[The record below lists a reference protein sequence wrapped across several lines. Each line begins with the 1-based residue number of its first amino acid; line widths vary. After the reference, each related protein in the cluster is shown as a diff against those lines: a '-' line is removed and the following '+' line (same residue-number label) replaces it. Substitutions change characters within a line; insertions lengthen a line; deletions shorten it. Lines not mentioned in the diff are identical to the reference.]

1 MYCHEISIIGTS
13 FYILEFINGRIC
25 TDPSLQEHFPTAH
38 ERQQA
43 YQHVIHVLALL
54 HTIDL
59 SPFMDYDMLLN
70 GGIINHGS
78 NRSIL
83 DGKRTTTFHKNLST
97 GTKKGNFI
105 ERQLVR
111 LEHVSKR
118 QSSELERLAHV
129 HRASASASDVSIMD
143 SVSTMMHQLD
153 PVMAGL
159 QQYAPFCPGS
169 SCRNDISTTGQ
180 GAMLIHGDYKIDN
193 IVFHPTLPK
202 VMAVIDWELA
212 SIHNDGVDPYCDVAN
227 LCMMY
232 FIPKQAPA
240 GNGTTTVITGI
251 ADLSDLE
258 MQSLGIPLRKE
269 LIRTY
274 CSERNQLQWTFR
286 SFPSSFVN
294 TPLIQVDDSLIYDWS
309 GYYLTFLFFKNCIIL
324 QGVLQRTLA
333 AQQVSVPLFW
343 SGQANDS
350 DGIETIA
357 AKKKVR
363 VLLRLLPVTI
373 HLTDAVWRQH
383 PPPSFQTS
391 HL

>member
-1 MYCHEISIIGTS
+1 
-13 FYILEFINGRIC
+13 
-25 TDPSLQEHFPTAH
+25 
-38 ERQQA
+38 
-43 YQHVIHVLALL
+43 
-54 HTIDL
+54 
-59 SPFMDYDMLLN
+59 
-70 GGIINHGS
+70 
-78 NRSIL
+78 
-83 DGKRTTTFHKNLST
+83 
-97 GTKKGNFI
+97 
-105 ERQLVR
+105 
-111 LEHVSKR
+111 
-118 QSSELERLAHV
+118 
-129 HRASASASDVSIMD
+129 
-143 SVSTMMHQLD
+143 
-153 PVMAGL
+153 
-159 QQYAPFCPGS
+159 
-169 SCRNDISTTGQ
+169 
-180 GAMLIHGDYKIDN
+180 
-193 IVFHPTLPK
+193 
-202 VMAVIDWELA
+202 
-212 SIHNDGVDPYCDVAN
+212 
-227 LCMMY
+227 
-232 FIPKQAPA
+232 
-240 GNGTTTVITGI
+240 
-251 ADLSDLE
+251 

-357 AKKKVR
+357 AKNKVR

-391 HL
+391 YL